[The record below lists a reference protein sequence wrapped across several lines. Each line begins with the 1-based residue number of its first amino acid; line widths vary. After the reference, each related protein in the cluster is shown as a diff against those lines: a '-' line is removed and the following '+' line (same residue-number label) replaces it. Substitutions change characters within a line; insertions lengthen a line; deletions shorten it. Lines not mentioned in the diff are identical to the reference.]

1 MVVPCQSGE
10 WVGMVVWMERVKVDV
25 READCRVDCRAR
37 CVRAFMLV
45 LLIVTRVGVGG
56 VNLVLVKNEASA
68 L

>member
-1 MVVPCQSGE
+1 
-10 WVGMVVWMERVKVDV
+10 MERVKVDV

-56 VNLVLVKNEASA
+56 VRLVLVKNEASA